1 MSYRIAKDLEQA
13 LFFLR
18 AEGGQ
23 ARLIAGGT
31 DLFLQP
37 LPPALVDLTEIAGL
51 SALREEGGRLMVGAC
66 FTHAAAAASSLLREK
81 ATALAEACA
90 HVGSPQVRNMGTL
103 GGNVVNAAPAA
114 DAAVALVALGARA
127 VIVDTA
133 GIYREEPVED
143 LYDRYSCSKV
153 DSGREVLVRFLMDA
167 HGPAEGSA
175 FKRFASRRALSL
187 PMFSVAAYLRT
198 EQGCLREVRLSVA
211 PAKPAP
217 TRLPAVEKQ
226 LVGLPVAPE
235 TFDLAADLVRREI
248 TVRGSA
254 LRCSAD
260 YRRHLAGIL
269 AVRALTEAALRAAVG
284 KAGAVG

>member
-1 MSYRIAKDLEQA
+1 MSYRIAEDLEQA

-18 AEGGQ
+18 EEGGR

-37 LPPALVDLTEIAGL
+37 LPPALVDLTEVAAL
-51 SALREEGGRLMVGAC
+51 SALREEGGRLIVGAC
-66 FTHAAAAASSLLREK
+66 LTHAAAAASSLLRGK
-81 ATALAEACA
+81 ASALAEACA
-90 HVGSPQVRNMGTL
+90 HVGSPQIRNQGTL

-133 GIYREEPVED
+133 GIYREEPVEN
-143 LYDRYSCSKV
+143 LYDRHNRSKV
-153 DSGREVLVRFLMDA
+153 DSSREVLTCFLTDA

-175 FKRFASRRALSL
+175 FKRFASRQALSL
-187 PMFSVAAYLRT
+187 PMFSVAAYLRV
-198 EQGCLREVRLSVA
+198 EQGRLQEVRLSAA
-211 PAKPAP
+211 PVKPAP

-226 LVGLPVAPE
+226 LVGLPAVPE

-248 TVRGSA
+248 TVRGSV

-269 AVRALTEAALRAAVG
+269 AVRALTEAALRATIS
-284 KAGAVG
+284 KAGDMG